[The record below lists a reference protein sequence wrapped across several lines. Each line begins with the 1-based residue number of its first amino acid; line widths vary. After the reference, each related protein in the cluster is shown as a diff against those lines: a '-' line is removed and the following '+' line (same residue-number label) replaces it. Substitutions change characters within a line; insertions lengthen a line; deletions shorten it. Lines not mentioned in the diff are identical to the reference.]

1 MTNPARNHYGQRPS
15 STRYVVLNE
24 HTLGYLSG
32 SMVGVLRSSVL
43 RGAPYTLEPGL
54 VPLPRDPAAMRDAT
68 LKDFEDFRV
77 AVPSDFGSAEPGC
90 TAQEIQ
96 SGT

>member
-1 MTNPARNHYGQRPS
+1 MTNPARNHDGQRPS
-15 STRYVVLNE
+15 STRYVVLHE

-43 RGAPYTLEPGL
+43 RGAPYTLEPGV

-77 AVPSDFGSAEPGC
+77 AVPSDFGNADSGC
-90 TAQEIQ
+90 AVHENQPRT
-96 SGT
+96 